1 MLVENKKQHT
11 RNFGNNC
18 QQQGI
23 KILLV
28 SSLVDKDL
36 FTCTSRS
43 AGNAGTKNTVMFEDP
58 TEKHLIELAE
68 QLSCPEGEMGVRT
81 GERMAVNNDH
91 MISLAVGALALQATD
106 IVLEIGPGNGSHV
119 AEILKDFRHLLYY
132 GVDISELMVQEAL
145 KINKAEVAAGHAD
158 FSLSDGEKLN
168 FADSYFSKVFT
179 VNTLYFW
186 KDPQAFLAEILRV
199 LRPGG
204 IFSLAF
210 ATKAFMQTLPF
221 TKYNFSLYSC
231 AEGRELLQ
239 NNGFDIID
247 ISVTTEKVMSN
258 AALMVDR
265 EVVVITAMKP

>member
-1 MLVENKKQHT
+1 MSENPKEKQ
-11 RNFGNNC
+11 
-18 QQQGI
+18 
-23 KILLV
+23 
-28 SSLVDKDL
+28 
-36 FTCTSRS
+36 
-43 AGNAGTKNTVMFEDP
+43 
-58 TEKHLIELAE
+58 LIELAE
-68 QLSCPEGEMGVRT
+68 QLSCPTGELGVKT

-91 MISLAVGALALQATD
+91 MISLAVSALALQATD

-119 AEILKDFRHLLYY
+119 VEILKDFRHLLYY

-145 KINKAEVAAGHAD
+145 KINKAEVEAGHAD

-186 KDPQAFLAEILRV
+186 KDPKVYLAEILRV

-204 IFSLAF
+204 VFSLAF
-210 ATKAFMQTLPF
+210 GAKEFMETLPF

-239 NNGFDIID
+239 NNGFDIIN
-247 ISVTTEKVMSN
+247 ISVSTEKVMSN
-258 AALMVDR
+258 AAVMVDR
-265 EVVVITAMKP
+265 EVIVITAMKP